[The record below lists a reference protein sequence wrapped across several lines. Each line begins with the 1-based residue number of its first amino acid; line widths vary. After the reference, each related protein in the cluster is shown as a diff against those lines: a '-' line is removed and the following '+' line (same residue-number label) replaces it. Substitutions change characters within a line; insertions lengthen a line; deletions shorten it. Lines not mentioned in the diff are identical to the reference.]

1 LRLDLKRYSTDTEWT
16 EQFQFPGM
24 LLGMLKPSYSFL
36 AGASWGKKTLKPQ
49 DAWTWSSIICSTTIR
64 AQKGMAE

>member
-1 LRLDLKRYSTDTEWT
+1 
-16 EQFQFPGM
+16 M